1 MNQKELLV
9 ASFQAGLA
17 AADPAKIVP
26 VNLPEP
32 PKGRTLVV
40 GAGKAGGSMARAV
53 EEHWPADKPL
63 SGVVITRYQH
73 AVETQRIE
81 VIEAGHPVPDA
92 AGAEAA
98 QRILDEAKTL
108 GPDDLLL
115 CLMSGGGS
123 ALMTLPAPGLSSA
136 DMQAVN
142 KSLLRC
148 GANIQEMNVV
158 RKHLS
163 ASQGGRLAAACPAQ
177 VVALIISDVT
187 GDDPTHIGSG
197 PCAPDPSTYE
207 DALSIIARYEV
218 EAPEA
223 VMNHLK
229 KGQAGEIGETPKPGD
244 PLFARVENKVISTS
258 QDVLKAGAAYLQGQ
272 GITTAI
278 LGDSIT
284 GEAREVAKV
293 MGGLARQ
300 VQMHGTPWKTP
311 VALLSGGETTV
322 TVKGNGRG
330 GRNAEFLLSLAIDL
344 DGAAGMHALAA
355 DTDGIDGSED
365 NAGAVVTPD
374 SLARGREAGMK
385 ALDYLENNDGYGFFE
400 KLGDLLMTGPTLTNV
415 NDFRVILVE

>member
-1 MNQKELLV
+1 MNSRDLLIQ
-9 ASFQAGLA
+9 SFQSALA

-26 VNLPEP
+26 PHLPTP

-53 EEHWPADKPL
+53 EEHWLADKPL
-63 SGVVITRYQH
+63 SGIVITRYQH
-73 AVETQRIE
+73 GVKTRHIP
-81 VIEAGHPVPDA
+81 VIEAGHPVPDEAGGKA
-92 AGAEAA
+92 AR
-98 QRILDEAKTL
+98 QILDEVKTL

-123 ALMTLPAPGLSSA
+123 ALMTLPAPGLSA
-136 DMQAVN
+136 DDMKAVN

-163 ASQGGRLAAACPAQ
+163 ASQGGRLAAACKAP

-207 DALSIIARYEV
+207 DALTIIARYEV
-218 EAPEA
+218 EAPKA
-223 VMNHLK
+223 VMEHLE
-229 KGQAGEIGETPKPGD
+229 KGRAGEIAETPKPGD
-244 PLFARVENKVISTS
+244 ALFARVENKVIATS
-258 QDVLKAGAAYLQGQ
+258 QNALRAAEAFFRSQ
-272 GITTAI
+272 GIATAI

-300 VQMHGTPWKTP
+300 VKAHGNPWPMP
-311 VALLSGGETTV
+311 VAILSGGETTV

-344 DGAAGMHALAA
+344 DGAPGMYALAA

-365 NAGAVVTPD
+365 NAGAIIGPD
-374 SLARGREAGMK
+374 SLARGRAAGMK
-385 ALDYLENNDGYGFFE
+385 ALAYLENNDAYSYFQA
-400 KLGDLLMTGPTLTNV
+400 LDDLLMTGPTLTNV
-415 NDFRVILVE
+415 NDYRAILIE